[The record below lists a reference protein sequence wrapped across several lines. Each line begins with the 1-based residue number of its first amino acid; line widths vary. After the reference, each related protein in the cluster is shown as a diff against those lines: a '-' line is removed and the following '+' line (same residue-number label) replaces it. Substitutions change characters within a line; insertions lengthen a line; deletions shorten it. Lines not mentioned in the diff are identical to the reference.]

1 MSLFITFEGMEGCG
15 KSTQLELL
23 KGLLIKAELLVT
35 ATREPGGTEIGEKIR
50 SILLKEE
57 GNKLFPLT
65 ELLLYIS
72 CRAQLI
78 EEVIRPA
85 LKKGDIVLCDRF
97 SDSTVVYQGFG
108 RGLDIKVIEEF
119 NKTVACNIVPDLTFI
134 LDCPV
139 EYGLGKALERIG
151 TAKGESAKENRFEMA
166 DISFHHKIR
175 EGFLKLATTNERFK
189 IIKGDRDKLDIH
201 NEIHRIVKTYL
212 AKLSAVKC

>member
-1 MSLFITFEGMEGCG
+1 MRLFITFEGMEGCG

-23 KGLLIKAELLVT
+23 KASLIEEGLPVT

-50 SILLKEE
+50 SILLTEE
-57 GNKLFPLT
+57 GTKLFPLT

-85 LKKGDIVLCDRF
+85 LEKGNIVLCDRF

-108 RGLDIKVIEEF
+108 RGLDMNIIDVF
-119 NKTVACNIVPDLTFI
+119 NKTAASNIVPDLTFI

-139 EYGLGKALERIG
+139 EYGLEKALKRID

-166 DISFHHKIR
+166 DVSFHHKVR

-189 IIKGDRDKLDIH
+189 IIKGDRDKLEIH
-201 NEIHRIVKTYL
+201 QEIHRMVKTYL
-212 AKLSAVKC
+212 TKLSAFKC

>member
-1 MSLFITFEGMEGCG
+1 MSLFITFEGIEGCG

-23 KGLLIKAELLVT
+23 KGLLIKEGLPVT

-57 GNKLFPLT
+57 GNKLSPLT

-139 EYGLGKALERIG
+139 EYGLEKAIERIG
-151 TAKGESAKENRFEMA
+151 AAKGEAAKENRFEMA

-175 EGFLKLATTNERFK
+175 AGFLKLATTNERYK
-189 IIKGDRDKLDIH
+189 IIKGDRDKLEIH
-201 NEIHRIVKTYL
+201 NEILRIAKTYL